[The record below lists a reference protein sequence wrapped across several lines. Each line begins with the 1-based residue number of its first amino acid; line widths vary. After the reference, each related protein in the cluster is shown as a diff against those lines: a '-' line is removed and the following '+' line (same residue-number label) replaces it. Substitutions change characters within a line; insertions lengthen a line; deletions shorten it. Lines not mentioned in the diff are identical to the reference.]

1 MSENLKIVLREA
13 NILDVDRLVALHKTA
28 WVAAYSDDIDSPALA
43 IQDRES
49 RAHFGEVF
57 SGNSSATVWV
67 AEEPAAKAL
76 GFCECEAKGPHE
88 IRSLEVTMLYVN
100 PAFTGRGIGSA
111 LLQRAIGDAQPTC
124 GRGRAIPKGSTNSVV
139 LVRTAKRASSRGCP
153 LSEWFVSSTSFR
165 VCERPPRAGSR

>member
-28 WVAAYSDDIDSPALA
+28 WVAAYSDDIDSAALVT
-43 IQDRES
+43 QDRES

-100 PAFTGRGIGSA
+100 PTFTGRGIGSA
-111 LLQRAIGDAQPTC
+111 LLQRAIGDAPAYVWTRPGDSQWFYEHHGFGADGET
-124 GRGRAIPKGSTNSVV
+124 GIFAGMRVIRM
-139 LVRTAKRASSRGCP
+139 VR
-153 LSEWFVSSTSFR
+153 
-165 VCERPPRAGSR
+165 